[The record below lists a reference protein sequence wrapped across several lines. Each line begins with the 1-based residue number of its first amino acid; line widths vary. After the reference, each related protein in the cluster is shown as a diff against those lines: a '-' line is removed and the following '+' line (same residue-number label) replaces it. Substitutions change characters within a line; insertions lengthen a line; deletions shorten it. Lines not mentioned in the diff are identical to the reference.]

1 MGTLKKGDHF
11 ITSSYEHPAILNVIP
26 FLKKTGVSISL
37 IKPNKGGLVEPLKI
51 KNEINSKNPEGRVII
66 RPSGTEPLIRISIE
80 NKDQD
85 VASTLAKDIINAIKE
100 NG

>member
-1 MGTLKKGDHF
+1 M
-11 ITSSYEHPAILNVIP
+11 
-26 FLKKTGVSISL
+26 
-37 IKPNKGGLVEPLKI
+37 
-51 KNEINSKNPEGRVII
+51 I

-85 VASTLAKDIINAIKE
+85 IASTLAKDIINTIKE